1 MVGYDQK
8 RALCVEE
15 VGSGGIEEMTEK
27 LTEEKIL
34 YAFLKYQKDQSPT
47 YIYIRYLSLFV
58 PGLPNA
64 FTFAAGWDLRW
75 LDS

>member
-1 MVGYDQK
+1 LVGYDQK

-34 YAFLKYQKDQSPT
+34 YAFLKYQKDQPPT
-47 YIYIRYLSLFV
+47 YIYIRYLS
-58 PGLPNA
+58 
-64 FTFAAGWDLRW
+64 
-75 LDS
+75 